1 MSALGYFDNPWALKI
16 DLMLRGIR
24 VVDPLAKAW
33 ACGTSGIDMLLPE
46 ETLVNIPCR
55 EEFTERSPY
64 ELRKRE
70 ETHYITDGVSEM
82 NAEILPMPE
91 FYSRKTTT
99 GVPFGDIAVVH
110 GSYTVITPSPKCD
123 FFDTDSECRYCTL
136 NKNIDGVPKRDF
148 TVEEVLEAVGVVL
161 KEGLS
166 KIIYLSVGFTEGD
179 DGGIEFLSPYIKAIK
194 KHYSCLLAV
203 EALPP
208 KKNRWID
215 DTYALGADSILYNM
229 GIFDAELFEV
239 ICPGRSRLVGRKRY
253 LDALKYAVG
262 IFPNGTVAS
271 HLIVGLEPPG
281 STRIGIDY
289 LTGMGVVPILPIYRP
304 RAGRTLR
311 IEPLTTEIIIPV
323 FKHLY
328 TAVKKSGVNFKWV
341 RDISMVTTPAEA
353 SMLME
358 GAESEMSLL
367 KNLYGSHLGLKAAWG
382 LSTIRR
388 KLRVKNGDK

>member
-1 MSALGYFDNPWALKI
+1 MSTTGYFDNPWALKI
-16 DLMLRGIR
+16 DLMLRGVR

-33 ACGTSGIDMLLPE
+33 ACGTTGIDMLLPE

-55 EEFTERSPY
+55 EEFTEHSPY
-64 ELRKRE
+64 ELRRRGE
-70 ETHYITDGVSEM
+70 CHYITDGTEEAA
-82 NAEILPMPE
+82 AEILPVPE

-123 FFDTDSECRYCTL
+123 FFDTDSACRYCT
-136 NKNIDGVPKRDF
+136 IIPDGTGEPKRDF
-148 TVEEVLEAVGVVL
+148 TVEEVLEAVGAVL

-166 KIIYLSVGFTEGD
+166 KIIYLSVGFTDGD
-179 DGGIEFLSPYIKAIK
+179 DGGIEFLEPYIRAIK
-194 KHYSCLLAV
+194 KHHSCLVAV

-215 DTYALGADSILYNM
+215 RTYALGADSILYNM
-229 GIFDAELFEV
+229 GIYDPELFEV
-239 ICPGRSRLVGRKRY
+239 ICPGRAELVGRQRY

-281 STRIGIDY
+281 STRIGIDC
-289 LTGMGVVPILPIYRP
+289 LTKMGVVPILPIYRP
-304 RAGRTLR
+304 RPGRALR

-328 TAVKKSGVNFKWV
+328 TTVKKSGVNFKWV

-358 GAESEMSLL
+358 GAAGELTPL
-367 KNLYGSHLGLKAAWG
+367 KNFYSSRFGLKAAWG

-388 KLRVKNGDK
+388 KLRVKNTEA